1 MELKTYIFNL
11 RKDVGI
17 SQRELARKAG
27 ISHTEI
33 YRLEKGER
41 DRPGLETLR
50 RLAPILGVRVEQL
63 LEAAGYIE
71 LNAKS
76 ARNKPASD
84 PAEQKDLYRT
94 DDETTEI
101 PILSKDGGI
110 ESGAFDLKKLCEL
123 DFAIRVADHNL
134 TGAGLYKGDLALC
147 NRDIETVGA
156 RVLVV
161 ERMDQDKKEL
171 ALILNKQANLLKV
184 CESVP
189 ESGYMKESHTIGKVV
204 AVIRNMDW
212 EADKDDEVIQQWLE
226 VGNIAQKNGFTPE
239 QVEWLIKQQA
249 HFIKMNKKKE

>member
-1 MELKTYIFNL
+1 MDFKTYIYNL
-11 RKDVGI
+11 RKDLGL
-17 SQRELARKAG
+17 SQRELAHKAG

-41 DRPGLETLR
+41 DRPGLDTLKK
-50 RLAPILGVRVEQL
+50 LAPILNVRVEQL

-71 LNAKS
+71 LDAKS
-76 ARNKPASD
+76 GRNKPARD
-84 PAEQKDLYRT
+84 HQEQDYSYRT
-94 DDETTEI
+94 DDEAAEI

-110 ESGAFDLKKLCEL
+110 ESGTFDLKKLCEI
-123 DFAIRVADHNL
+123 DFAIRVADHHL

-147 NRDIETVGA
+147 SRDTETAGA

-161 ERMDQDKKEL
+161 ERMDQEKKEL
-171 ALILNKQANLLKV
+171 ALILNKQANSFKV

-189 ESGYMKESHTIGKVV
+189 ESGYMPESHTIGKVA

-212 EADKDDEVIQQWLE
+212 EADKEDEVIQQWLE